1 MWYLSHIMQKLCDYI
16 LLFSLCHPILTSEN
30 EGEICMERT
39 AMQSLL
45 AWKRSPYRKPLLL
58 QGIRQVGKTW
68 LLKEFG
74 KRYYERIAYFNFDEH
89 PEYLQFFETTKDV
102 SRIVDNLQFV
112 VGFPITEGNTLIIF
126 DEVQDAPNVLNALK
140 YFHEKGNGYHV
151 ACAGSLLGVSL
162 AKPSSFP
169 VGQVDFLKIHPMTF
183 REMLVAENETGLVSY
198 LDSKSDMESIP
209 EAFFNPLVEHFKK
222 YFLLGGMPEVLA
234 RWVTDRDSG
243 SIDSILWSI
252 IQAYERDFAKHPE
265 PREYPKLMHIW
276 HSLPSQ
282 LARENKKFLYQLVKQ
297 GARAREYEAA
307 LNWLVSSEVVTKV
320 SRCTKPALPLS
331 AYEDFSSFKLYAADI
346 GLLRRLSQLDISSFL
361 NPNQLFTEFK
371 GSFAENYI
379 LQSLSASFPVPLRYW
394 TSSDNRYEVDF
405 LLQYKNLVIPIE
417 VKADTNIA
425 SPSLKAIKRLHGEAF
440 PLRIRYSLQNLKFD
454 GDMLNIP
461 LFMADWSEQLIT
473 MALGIQAT

>member
-1 MWYLSHIMQKLCDYI
+1 
-16 LLFSLCHPILTSEN
+16 
-30 EGEICMERT
+30 MERT
-39 AMQSLL
+39 AMKSLV
-45 AWKRSPYRKPLLL
+45 AWKHSLYRKPLLL

-74 KRYYERIAYFNFDEH
+74 RQHYERVAYFNFDEH
-89 PEYLQFFETTKDV
+89 PEYRQFFESTKDIK
-102 SRIVDNLQFV
+102 RILNNLQFV
-112 VGFPITEGNTLIIF
+112 AGFPITEGTTLIIF
-126 DEVQDAPNVLNALK
+126 DEIQDAPNVLNALK

-183 REMLVAENETGLVSY
+183 REMLIAEDEKDLVAY
-198 LDSKSDMESIP
+198 LDAKEDGDPIP
-209 EAFFNPLVEHFKK
+209 EAFFNPLLDHFKK
-222 YFLLGGMPEVLA
+222 YILLGGMPEVVS
-234 RWVTDRDSG
+234 RWVIERKSE

-252 IQAYERDFAKHPE
+252 VQAYERDFAKHPE

-282 LARENKKFLYQLVKQ
+282 LSRENKKFLYQLVKQ
-297 GARAREYEAA
+297 GARAREYENA
-307 LNWLVSSEVVTKV
+307 LYWLVSAEVVTKV
-320 SRCTKPALPLS
+320 TRCTKPALPLS
-331 AYEDFSSFKLYAADI
+331 AYEDLSSFKLYSADI

-361 NPNQLFTEFK
+361 NPVQLFSEFK

-379 LQSLSASFPVPLRYW
+379 LQSLSAAFSVPLRYW

-405 LLQYKNLVIPIE
+405 LLQYKNLIIPIE
-417 VKADTNIA
+417 VKADKNI
-425 SPSLKAIKRLHGEAF
+425 SSSSLKAIKRLHEDAF
-440 PLRIRYSLQNLKFD
+440 PLRVRYSLQNLKFD
-454 GDMLNIP
+454 GDILNIP

-473 MALGIQAT
+473 RVLGMKTE